1 MIAPLKHP
9 PARTNDATQA
19 NMQLMYSL
27 LLVFATAFIATG
39 LWLSLARRR
48 NWFDHPNHRSSHVIP
63 TPKSGGAGFVVAF
76 TTFMAALYLGGML
89 TVQQAIF
96 AGLAL
101 ILAGVG
107 FIDDL
112 RPLGIAK
119 RIGAQGLTTGAALL
133 LFDPVPALHFPW
145 GSLEPAW
152 LRIALLLPGL
162 VWLINLYNF
171 MDGID
176 GLAATEAIFV
186 CLALA
191 LFAGFDADSLVM
203 MLSLGLALAVAGF
216 LFFNLPPAKLFMGDL
231 GSNYLGFMLAII
243 GGMAMQTTSVNV
255 WTLLVLLGVFIVD
268 ATATLLG
275 RMRAG
280 LVWYHAHRS
289 HAYQQAA
296 LRWGSHGVVVGV
308 VALVNV
314 CWLLPLAWLTT
325 RYEQWGLLLVLIA
338 WIPLHLAG
346 RAYRQPPQAAA

>member
-1 MIAPLKHP
+1 
-9 PARTNDATQA
+9 
-19 NMQLMYSL
+19 MQLMYSL

-39 LWLSLARRR
+39 LWLALARRR
-48 NWFDHPNHRSSHVIP
+48 HWLDHPNHRSSHVIP
-63 TPKSGGAGFVVAF
+63 TPKSGGAGFVIAF
-76 TTFMAALYLGGML
+76 TTFMVALYLGGVV
-89 TVQQAIF
+89 TIQQATF
-96 AGLAL
+96 AALAL
-101 ILAGVG
+101 VLAAVG

-112 RPLGIAK
+112 RPLGIAQ
-119 RIGAQGLTTGAALL
+119 RIGTQVLTAGAALL
-133 LFDPVPALHFPW
+133 LFDPVPELLFPW
-145 GSLEPAW
+145 GTVEPAW
-152 LRIALLLPGL
+152 LRVVLLLPGI

-191 LFAGFDADSLVM
+191 LFAGFDANSLVT
-203 MLSLGLALAVAGF
+203 MLNLGLALAVAGF

-231 GSNYLGFMLAII
+231 GSNYLGFMLAIV
-243 GGMAMQTTSVNV
+243 GGIAMQATSINV

-268 ATATLLG
+268 ATATLIG

-296 LRWGSHGVVVGV
+296 LRSGSHGYVVGV
-308 VALVNV
+308 IALINI

-325 RYEQWGLLLVLIA
+325 RYEQWGVFLVFIA
-338 WIPLHLAG
+338 WTPLYFVG
-346 RAYRQPPQAAA
+346 RACRQAPQAAT

>member
-1 MIAPLKHP
+1 MLL
-9 PARTNDATQA
+9 T
-19 NMQLMYSL
+19 YSL
-27 LLVFATAFIATG
+27 LVVFATAFVATG
-39 LWLSLARRR
+39 LWLSLARHCR
-48 NWFDHPNHRSSHVIP
+48 WFDHPNHRSSHVIP
-63 TPKSGGAGFVVAF
+63 TPKSGGAGFVLAF
-76 TTFMAALYLGGML
+76 SILVAALYLGDVIA
-89 TVQQAIF
+89 VQQLAL

-101 ILAGVG
+101 VLAGVG

-112 RPLGIAK
+112 RPLGIAQ
-119 RIGAQGLTTGAALL
+119 RIGTQVLTALGALL
-133 LFDPVPALHFPW
+133 LLDPVPPLSFPW
-145 GSLEPAW
+145 GTLEPAW

-162 VWLINLYNF
+162 VWLVNLYNF

-191 LFAGFDADSLVM
+191 LFASVDAASLVT
-203 MLSLGLALAVAGF
+203 MLSLGLALAVTGF

-231 GSNYLGFMLAII
+231 GSNYLGFMLAVL
-243 GGMAMQTTSVNV
+243 GGLAMQSTSVNV

-268 ATATLLG
+268 ATVTLVG

-296 LRWGSHGVVVGV
+296 LRMGNHGSV
-308 VALVNV
+308 VAAVAVINV

-325 RYEQWGLLLVLIA
+325 RYEQWGMLLVFIA
-338 WIPLHLAG
+338 WAPLHVVG
-346 RAYRQPPQAAA
+346 RTYRQVPTVAVQE

>member
-1 MIAPLKHP
+1 
-9 PARTNDATQA
+9 
-19 NMQLMYSL
+19 MQLTYSL
-27 LLVFATAFIATG
+27 LLVFATAFVATG

-48 NWFDHPNHRSSHVIP
+48 RWFDHPNHRSSHVIP
-63 TPKSGGAGFVVAF
+63 TPKSGGAGFVLAF
-76 TTFMAALYLGGML
+76 STFVAALYLGGEL
-89 TVQQAIF
+89 AGEHLALAAIALVL
-96 AGLAL
+96 AGL
-101 ILAGVG
+101 G

-112 RPLGIAK
+112 RPLGIAQ
-119 RIGAQGLTTGAALL
+119 RIGTQVVTALAALL
-133 LFDPVPALHFPW
+133 LLDPLPPLSFPW
-145 GSLEPAW
+145 GTLEPAW
-152 LRIALLLPGL
+152 LRIALLLPGF

-191 LFAGFDADSLVM
+191 LFASLDAASLVS
-203 MLSLGLALAVAGF
+203 MLSLGLALAVTSF

-231 GSNYLGFMLAII
+231 GSNYLGFMLAVL
-243 GGMAMQTTSVNV
+243 GGIAMQVTNVNV

-268 ATATLLG
+268 ATATLVG

-296 LRWGSHGVVVGV
+296 LRMGSHGSV
-308 VALVNV
+308 VAAVTLINV

-325 RYEQWGLLLVLIA
+325 RHQQWGMLIVFVA
-338 WIPLHLAG
+338 WAPLHIVG
-346 RAYRQPPQAAA
+346 NVYRRTPQVAAQAQ

>member
-1 MIAPLKHP
+1 
-9 PARTNDATQA
+9 
-19 NMQLMYSL
+19 MQLISSL
-27 LLVFATAFIATG
+27 LLVFATAFVATG
-39 LWLSLARRR
+39 LWLTIARSR
-48 NWFDHPNHRSSHVIP
+48 NWFDHPNHRSSHVVP
-63 TPKSGGAGFVVAF
+63 TPKSGGAGFVIAF
-76 TTFMAALYLGGML
+76 TGYVTALYVGDVL
-89 TVQQAIF
+89 TVQQLTF

-101 ILAGVG
+101 VLAGIG

-112 RPLGIAK
+112 RPLGIVQ
-119 RIGAQGLTTGAALL
+119 RIGTQVLTAAAALL
-133 LFDPVPALHFPW
+133 LFDPVPPLVFPW
-145 GSLEPAW
+145 GTLESEW
-152 LRIALLLPGL
+152 LRIALLLPGF

-191 LFAGFDADSLVM
+191 LFASFDAASLVT
-203 MLSLGLALAVAGF
+203 MLSLGLALAVSGF

-231 GSNYLGFMLAII
+231 GSNYLGFMLAIV
-243 GGMAMQTTSVNV
+243 GGLAMQDTSINV

-268 ATATLLG
+268 ATATLIG

-296 LRWGSHGVVVGV
+296 LRMGSHGVVVAA
-308 VALVNV
+308 VALINL

-325 RYEQWGLLLVLIA
+325 RYEQWGMLLVFVA
-338 WIPLHLAG
+338 WAPLHFLG
-346 RAYRQPPQAAA
+346 RAWRRVPQGLAQGSAESSTQVQ